1 MDNVIVWPNETGAVA
16 VCYPTGELPLDE
28 VLAKDCPADAVI
40 ISAPS
45 LPQNQGVFFE
55 AWELNNGS
63 VTVNLEKAKQ
73 IGHTIRRAERTKEF
87 APLDIKATI
96 PAEAA
101 AAEAARQVIRD
112 KYSAIQSQIDAA
124 QSPDEI
130 KAALG
135 IA

>member
-1 MDNVIVWPNETGAVA
+1 MDNVIVWSSNTGAVA
-16 VCYPTGELPLDE
+16 VCYPTGELPIDG
-28 VLAKDCPADAVI
+28 VLKKDCPAEAIV
-40 ISAPS
+40 ISAS
-45 LPQNQGVFFE
+45 NLPQNQSVFFE

-63 VTVNLEKAKQ
+63 VTVNLSKAKE
-73 IGHTIRRAERTKEF
+73 IGHTIRRAERAKEF
-87 APLDIKATI
+87 APWDIKATI
-96 PAEAA
+96 PSEAA

-112 KYSAIQSQIDAA
+112 KYAAIQSQIDAA

>member
-1 MDNVIVWPNETGAVA
+1 MGDVIVWPNEIGAVTI
-16 VCYPTGELPLDE
+16 CYPTGELPLDE
-28 VLAKDCPADAVI
+28 VLAKDCPAGAII
-40 ISAPS
+40 ISALS

-63 VTVNLEKAKQ
+63 VAVNLEKAKQ
-73 IGHTIRRAERTKEF
+73 IGHTIRRAERAKEF

-135 IA
+135 IN